1 MPWIRRTLDLTVVLL
16 LEPLVR
22 SIDLLPI
29 PGKHFAIPDENFIW
43 KISHVKNVW
52 NWNIFTGETFIP
64 QMKWERFHI

>member
-22 SIDLLPI
+22 RIDLLPI

-43 KISHVKNVW
+43 KI
-52 NWNIFTGETFIP
+52 FTCEKR
-64 QMKWERFHI
+64 MELEHFHR